1 LAGADTGNI
10 VAKTPV
16 HIDKYPILDQVG
28 EGGMGVIYK
37 AQHPTLGRPVILK
50 RLTLTGGEGAVARFK
65 REASLMMSFRNDAI
79 VDVYDHFRSGASWYI
94 VMEYVDGPSLD
105 ALIREKGRLPSDV
118 ALLIL
123 FECARAL
130 KYAHDKGVV
139 HRDIK
144 PSNILISRKGE
155 VKLTDFGIATVRDEE
170 ASTQLTSTGITLG
183 TVAYMS
189 PEQIESSRDV
199 DKRADIYSLGVMLY
213 EMVAGKA
220 PFPSSF
226 TPQTLT
232 LIQRGK
238 YRPVRRASPGVS
250 PLVRRIIRRTMKP
263 APRRRFQDL
272 AALLRLLERSLRFT
286 DSRAVQGA
294 LEAYLDGKSPA
305 AVGTRAGVPVLAAVV
320 TVAAL
325 TGGAG
330 ALYREGTLHEL
341 LLAQSYGALQVAV
354 QGRLVGPPVVTILN
368 DQGEPAADAPLAFR
382 SGAWRS
388 RKLYLRAGTYRVGVQ
403 ADGMQSWHK
412 LLLASRE
419 RQRSAAATR
428 EGLVLTVD
436 AGSALRGLSFP
447 LRVESRVSDAN
458 TGADLT
464 RATRVDVKI
473 GDGWSPFT
481 PEVAGRLT
489 TGATYEFRFEH
500 PGYFP
505 ATQRVQVPPHQLL
518 LLLES
523 DLLPLAGSV
532 RVSTALSGVRLRV
545 DGSRWYLRGGETPV
559 RLQTLGAEP
568 ADLPL
573 APGRHRITAE
583 RSGAGTS
590 TIEIDIASGERVAIT
605 IEADGTRLVLRRFP

>member
-1 LAGADTGNI
+1 

-105 ALIREKGRLPSDV
+105 ALIREKGRLPSEV
-118 ALLIL
+118 ALLVV

-263 APRRRFQDL
+263 VPRRRFQDL
-272 AALLRLLERSLRFT
+272 SALLRLLERSLRFT

-294 LEAYLDGKSPA
+294 LQAYLDGKAPV
-305 AVGTRAGVPVLAAVV
+305 AVARRVRMGAGVPVFAAVAA
-320 TVAAL
+320 VAAL
-325 TGGAG
+325 AGGAG

-341 LLAQSYGALQVAV
+341 LLAQSYGALQVVV
-354 QGRLVGPPVVTILN
+354 QGRLVAPPAVTILD
-368 DQGEPAADAPLAFR
+368 DQGEPVADAPLTFG

-388 RKLYLRAGTYRVGVQ
+388 RKLYLRAGVYRVGVQ
-403 ADGMQSWHK
+403 ADGLQSWHK

-419 RQRSAAATR
+419 RQRSAAAAR
-428 EGLVLTVD
+428 DGLVLTVD
-436 AGSALRGLSFP
+436 AGSALGGLSFP

-489 TGATYEFRFEH
+489 TGATYQFRFEH
-500 PGYFP
+500 PGYSP
-505 ATQRVQVPPHQLL
+505 ATQRVQVPPHQPL

-545 DGSRWYLRGGETPV
+545 DGSRWYLRGGEKPV
-559 RLQTLGAEP
+559 RLLTMGAEP

-583 RSGAGTS
+583 RGGAGTS
-590 TIEIDIASGERVAIT
+590 TIEVDITSGERVAIT
-605 IEADGTRLVLRRFP
+605 VEADGTRLVLRRFP